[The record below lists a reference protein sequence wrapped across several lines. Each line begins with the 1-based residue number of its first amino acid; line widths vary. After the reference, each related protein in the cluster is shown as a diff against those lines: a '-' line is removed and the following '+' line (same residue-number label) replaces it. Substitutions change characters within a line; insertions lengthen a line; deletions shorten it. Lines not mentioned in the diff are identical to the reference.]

1 MAYNDRLSNEPPK
14 PDMSQRIAY
23 FRVSSKD
30 QSVESQ
36 RTALGGNFNKEFTD
50 EGVSGATL
58 AAERPGFS
66 ALVTYAR
73 EGDTL
78 YVYAIDR
85 LGRDAID
92 VQKTVKGLLDR
103 GVGVH
108 VHGLGMIA
116 KGAGEIIL
124 AVLAQVA
131 NMERE
136 KIIERTAAGRAT
148 ARASLAT
155 TGKTHKGATSMGR
168 PHTIAPAVIA
178 KWRAEARASIK
189 DTAAHF
195 AISLATVKRACSS
208 GKAPA

>member
-1 MAYNDRLSNEPPK
+1 
-14 PDMSQRIAY
+14 MSQRIAY
-23 FRVSSKD
+23 YRVSTKD
-30 QSVESQ
+30 QSLESQ
-36 RTALGGNFNKEFTD
+36 RTALGGDFSKEFSD
-50 EGVSGATL
+50 EGVSGTTL

-73 EGDTL
+73 EGDTVF
-78 YVYAIDR
+78 VYAIDR

-92 VQKTVKGLLDR
+92 VQKTVKALLDR
-103 GVGVH
+103 GVGVN

-148 ARASLAT
+148 AMASLAK

-168 PHTIAPAVIA
+168 PFTTDPALIVQ
-178 KWRAEARASIK
+178 WRTDHGASIK
-189 DTAAHF
+189 QAATHF
-195 AISLATVKRACSS
+195 GVSTATVKRACAGVKGSQ
-208 GKAPA
+208 